1 MLIGCSR
8 CTVRTPLELFCFKT
22 KSVKNKESIQGL
34 HTGLV
39 QPADG
44 KAHQRASAQREPSQ
58 GVKHIAFRL
67 TAVSFAVFH
76 SPGEILTD
84 FQS

>member
-1 MLIGCSR
+1 M
-8 CTVRTPLELFCFKT
+8 RTPLELFCFKI

-34 HTGLV
+34 HIGLV

-58 GVKHIAFRL
+58 GVKQIAFRL

-76 SPGEILTD
+76 SPGESLTD

>member
-1 MLIGCSR
+1 M
-8 CTVRTPLELFCFKT
+8 RTPLELFCFKT
-22 KSVKNKESIQGL
+22 KSNKKSIQGL

-76 SPGEILTD
+76 SPGESLTD